1 MHLFSPNL
9 NEPIY
14 SYSYK
19 LVYLLPEMFLSAELA
34 LTESGLE
41 PRAQKSIF
49 VNSDPISFQPHGNIL
64 FILFLG
70 DSVSG
75 SASSLGSSWST
86 QMLTQRLWLHCW
98 CNSGLYLSVLSY
110 LQRKK
115 KVLFIMQK
123 YAFILLSNSIGSFS
137 RGEWKGNREK
147 KGSEKWFNLGM
158 DLSIH
163 L

>member
-75 SASSLGSSWST
+75 SASSLGSS
-86 QMLTQRLWLHCW
+86 
-98 CNSGLYLSVLSY
+98 
-110 LQRKK
+110 
-115 KVLFIMQK
+115 
-123 YAFILLSNSIGSFS
+123 
-137 RGEWKGNREK
+137 
-147 KGSEKWFNLGM
+147 
-158 DLSIH
+158 
-163 L
+163 